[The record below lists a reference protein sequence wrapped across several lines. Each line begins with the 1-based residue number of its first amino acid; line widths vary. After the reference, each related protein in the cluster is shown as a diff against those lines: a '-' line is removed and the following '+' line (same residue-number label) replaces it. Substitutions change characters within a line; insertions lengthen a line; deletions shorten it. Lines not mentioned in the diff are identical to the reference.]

1 MELYS
6 TRNHQLRVSLQEA
19 IFKGLPDDNGLYMPV
34 RIPQLGGNF
43 FQALPDMTMSQIGFE
58 ITRMLLEGEIPDEE
72 VQKIVDAAINF
83 PAPLV
88 RLDDQRLVLELW
100 HGPSMAFKD
109 FGARFMAQLM
119 QYYNRQASRELVILV
134 ATSGDTG
141 GAVASGFYG
150 VAGIKVVIL
159 YPSGKV
165 SELQEKQL
173 TSWGGNI
180 SAVEVNGTFDDCQAM
195 VKSAFLDSDL
205 KRAIR
210 LSSANSINI
219 SRLIPQSFYYFDAY
233 RQLILDGIAKGKP
246 LAFCVPSGN
255 FGNLTAGLLA
265 QRMGLPVNWFI
276 AATNANAVVPQYLK
290 EGKLSAR
297 PSTPTLSNAM
307 DVGNPSNFERMY
319 DLFRVEVEEATA
331 SAKEDISSGH
341 TAGRDR
347 YADNRVWRAM
357 QKSIAAYTVDDETTR
372 EGVREVFHKYQY
384 LIDPHTAVG
393 YVALNRF
400 LESQKKEAGFDCQGV
415 VLETAHPAKFLPDM
429 EDILG
434 QCIPIPERLAVL
446 QTKTKQAV
454 SMDAEFLTFKE
465 WLIASY

>member
-19 IFKGLPDDNGLYMPV
+19 IFRGLPDDNGLYMPV
-34 RIPQLGGNF
+34 RIPRLGGDF
-43 FQALPDMTMSQIGFE
+43 FQALPDMTMPQIGFE
-58 ITRMLLEGEIPDEE
+58 VTRMLLEGEIPDEE
-72 VQKIVDAAINF
+72 VQKIVDAAIDF

-88 RLDDQRLVLELW
+88 RLDEQRLVLELW

-119 QYYNRQASRELVILV
+119 QYYNRHASRELVILV

-141 GAVASGFYG
+141 GAVAAGFYG

-180 SAVEVNGTFDDCQAM
+180 SAIEVNGTFDDCQAM
-195 VKSAFLDSDL
+195 VKLAFLDSDL

-276 AATNANAVVPQYLK
+276 AATNANDVVPQYLQ
-290 EGKLSAR
+290 EGKLSTR
-297 PSTPTLSNAM
+297 SSTPTLSNAM

-319 DLFRVEVEEATA
+319 DLFRGEVEKATA
-331 SAKEDISSGH
+331 SIKEEISSGH
-341 TAGRDR
+341 TGGDG
-347 YADNRVWRAM
+347 YTDNQIWKAM
-357 QKSIAAYTVDDETTR
+357 QESIAAYAVDDETTR
-372 EGVREVFHKYQY
+372 EVVREVFHKYQY
-384 LIDPHTAVG
+384 LIDPHAAVG

-400 LESQKKEAGFDCQGV
+400 LKNQNKGACFDCQGV

-429 EDILG
+429 EDILSE
-434 QCIPIPERLAVL
+434 CIPVPEKLAVL
-446 QTKTKQAV
+446 QTKTKQAI
-454 SMDAEFLTFKE
+454 SMEADFLAFKE